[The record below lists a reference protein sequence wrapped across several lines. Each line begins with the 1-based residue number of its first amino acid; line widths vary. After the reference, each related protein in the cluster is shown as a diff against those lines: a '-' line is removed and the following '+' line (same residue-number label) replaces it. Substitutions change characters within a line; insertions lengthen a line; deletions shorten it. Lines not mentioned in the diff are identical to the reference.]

1 MLLQKSDERRRRGE
15 KADGKEAHQKEAP
28 GEPKGQRPLA
38 GELSGNQRAEAPQ
51 QEEPY
56 YRDDTD
62 ENRAEPPVIEN
73 GTSRIGNHEPPF
85 CCFHIRVLWGSR
97 Q

>member
-15 KADGKEAHQKEAP
+15 KADGKEAHQKETP
-28 GEPKGQRPLA
+28 GEPKRQRPLSRK
-38 GELSGNQRAEAPQ
+38 LSGNQRAEAPQ

-56 YRDDTD
+56 YRNDAG
-62 ENRAEPPVIEN
+62 ENQAETPIIGD
-73 GTSRIGNHEPPF
+73 GTERINSHRVLSFLPLI
-85 CCFHIRVLWGSR
+85 CVLWGSR